1 VKNLHPG
8 WVIGGWLVAFAVT
21 ALVFLGL
28 TGLGL
33 DPEGVVAPSIALT
46 LGFFAGGLFVGVRWS
61 NAPVLNGTAMALVS
75 VIVWLG
81 GRLLAP
87 DAIGDPPR
95 ELGFALVLVVQQLV
109 AAVAGA
115 LAGRALVRTGHVP
128 DPATL
133 PPEA

>member
-1 VKNLHPG
+1 VRDLHFG
-8 WVIGGWLVAFAVT
+8 WVIVGWLVALAVT

-33 DPEGVVAPSIALT
+33 DPAGAAAPSLALAV
-46 LGFFAGGLFVGVRWS
+46 GFFAGGFFVGMRWS
-61 NAPVLNGTAMALVS
+61 NAPVLNGAALALVS
-75 VIVWLG
+75 VIVWLA

-87 DAIGDPPR
+87 QFQDPAPAA
-95 ELGFALVLVVQQLV
+95 ALTAAFIVFQLL
-109 AAVAGA
+109 ASVAGA
-115 LAGRALVRTGHVP
+115 LAGRAVVRTGHVP